1 MQPSFLTHLLHST
14 APHPPP
20 GPDNYKNLPSKTLQL
35 LRYAL
40 SSKCAYTHVSKVD
53 DDVHLRPQVRWAG
66 RC

>member
-1 MQPSFLTHLLHST
+1 MHPSFLAHYSTPLHST
-14 APHPPP
+14 PPP
-20 GPDNYKNLPSKTLQL
+20 GPDSYKNLPSKTLQL

-40 SSKCAYTHVSKVD
+40 SSQCAYTHVAKID